1 VDNLVRAMAPIAF
14 TLRNALADRV
24 RSGHSQVHVIC
35 YEADGSLAKDYA
47 GASLGLIPGPC
58 WHWFHVGF
66 MLEKWQWLNSSKE
79 NVPIHVPNTFQRTW
93 LIIDVEIELSCQ
105 ELIGLLRKAW
115 NTELER
121 DLCTNLGLIVRNRSG
136 FRIWYF
142 RVGPDSS
149 RFILLRGGDT
159 IDFDRVEMTAE
170 LTRRHAQL
178 YLALTT

>member
-1 VDNLVRAMAPIAF
+1 MAPIAF

-105 ELIGLLRKAW
+105 ERG
-115 NTELER
+115 T
-121 DLCTNLGLIVRNRSG
+121 RSWSVT
-136 FRIWYF
+136 FAQIW
-142 RVGPDSS
+142 DSS
-149 RFILLRGGDT
+149 YAIEVGSEFGTSELGQTLLVL
-159 IDFDRVEMTAE
+159 FCFAE
-170 LTRRHAQL
+170 ATRSIS
-178 YLALTT
+178 TGWK